1 MVDGSLAFH
10 LCSGQ
15 EDGEKQSA
23 RATAAVSTPPL
34 LGSFLGSLTLELSL
48 TYH

>member
-23 RATAAVSTPPL
+23 RATAAVSTSTPFREL
-34 LGSFLGSLTLELSL
+34 FGSLTLELPL